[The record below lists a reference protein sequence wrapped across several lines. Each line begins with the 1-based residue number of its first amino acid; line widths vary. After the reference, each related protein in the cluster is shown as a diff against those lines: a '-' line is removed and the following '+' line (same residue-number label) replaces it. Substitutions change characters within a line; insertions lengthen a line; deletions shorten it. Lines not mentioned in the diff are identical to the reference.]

1 MSNAIDSVVLDPE
14 HRSARGSRRSG
25 TVGLWAVFGA
35 GLVSVTAAFADT
47 YNPAERPVGRGLIG
61 AGTGAV
67 IGAIAGVGRGVGI
80 GAVAGGGWPP

>member
-1 MSNAIDSVVLDPE
+1 M
-14 HRSARGSRRSG
+14 
-25 TVGLWAVFGA
+25 FGA